1 MRSRNDAPNLEGKTL
16 AAQYFLRQKIGSGG
30 MADVYQ
36 AWDQLRNAT
45 VAVKILRDDRGIT
58 PERIQSFRKDAEW
71 LEELA
76 HPNIVRLYELVHKEG
91 LLFMVMDW
99 VDGEDLRKRIDRQRT
114 AFPPAE
120 ILRILK
126 PVCTALQYTHR
137 RNVFHCDIK
146 PANILLARDG
156 KVLLTDFGVA
166 RLATESREGG
176 TPPYMSPE
184 QIQGRSLDART
195 DIYSLGVTLYE
206 MLSGGV
212 LPFRGDSR
220 ESQSQGDTPRKRV
233 EWEHCHLPIPPI
245 QQYNRNAPPQIVNVL
260 MIAMHK
266 DPARRYTS
274 VLDFMNA
281 LEAACS
287 SCETHTLAIPPDLLS
302 TINETQ
308 LTKPIGSPSIP
319 PRIEPQPPSPQPDP
333 PTIKA
338 TRRQIISAA
347 AYLVCINGASP
358 GQMFPIS
365 QSPFLIGRNRD
376 CHLVLNDPSVSRR
389 HASIIIG
396 KRDIYIQD
404 ENSKAGTYVNGQR
417 IQAPVPLHTGS
428 KIRIG
433 FYWVFE
439 FRKGRLR

>member
-1 MRSRNDAPNLEGKTL
+1 MSRSRYDELNLEGKTL
-16 AAQYFLRQKIGSGG
+16 AGQYFLRKKIGSGG

-36 AWDQLRNAT
+36 AWDQLRSAS
-45 VAVKILRDDRGIT
+45 VAVKILRDDKDIT

-76 HPNIVRLYELVHKEG
+76 HPNIVRLYEMVHKDG

-99 VDGEDLRKRIDRQRT
+99 VDGEDLRKKIDRQR
-114 AFPPAE
+114 APFPPAE

-166 RLATESREGG
+166 RLATETREGG

-184 QIQGRSLDART
+184 QIQGRPLDART

-206 MLSGGV
+206 MLSGGT

-220 ESQSQGDTPRKRV
+220 ESQSQGNTPRKRV

-245 QQYNRNAPPQIVNVL
+245 QQYNPAASPQLVSVL

-266 DPARRYTS
+266 DSARRYAS
-274 VLDFMNA
+274 VSDFMNA
-281 LEAACS
+281 LEIACS
-287 SCETHTLAIPPDLLS
+287 SGDIRTPIVPSDLLS

-308 LTKPIGSPSIP
+308 LTKPLP
-319 PRIEPQPPSPQPDP
+319 PPVGPQPPHPLPEQ

-338 TRRQIISAA
+338 SRRQILPAA
-347 AYLVCINGASP
+347 PFLICINGASP
-358 GQMFPIS
+358 GQVFPIS

-376 CHLVLNDPSVSRR
+376 CQLVLEDPSVSRR

-396 KRDIYIQD
+396 KRNIYIQD

-417 IQAPVPLHTGS
+417 IQAPVSLHTGS

-433 FYWVFE
+433 FNWVFE
-439 FRKGRLR
+439 FRKGGRGEMA